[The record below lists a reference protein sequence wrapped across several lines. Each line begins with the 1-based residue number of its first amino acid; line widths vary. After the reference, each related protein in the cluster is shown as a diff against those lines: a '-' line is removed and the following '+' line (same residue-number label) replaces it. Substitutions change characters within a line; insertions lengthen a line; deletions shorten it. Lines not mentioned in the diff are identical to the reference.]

1 VSEVGGGP
9 RGRDHLVTH
18 RAGWGHQQPPPAHQR
33 SPTERHDPGSGYQP
47 PPAGFPASPPG
58 DQLPP
63 TRLLPPAPPP
73 RRRNPLGGL
82 GTLLLIVLLVAV
94 AVQVGK
100 SVRGSDPLSPFTD
113 PAGGSAATV
122 EEAPSSARSSLS
134 RAELVALGEK
144 VTPGVVD
151 VYSELGYQNARG
163 AGTGIVLT
171 PDGEVLTNNHVIN
184 GATAIRVTDLGNGR
198 TYRADVVG
206 YDRTK
211 DVAVLRLHGASGLPT
226 AVLGDSSRLAV
237 GDPVAAVGNA
247 GGVGGAPT
255 VSGGTVTA
263 LNRSVSP
270 TDELTGSVERLTG
283 LIQVAANVQPG
294 DSGGPLVDREGRVIG
309 VDTAA
314 SANYRYQSSGGIGF
328 AIPINSAIAVVRQ
341 IDAGQASETVHVG
354 PTGMLGVSV
363 LGAPVRRLAPD
374 SPDED
379 RPFPGSGVAVAG
391 VRPGSP
397 AEQGGLGRG
406 DMIVAL
412 DGITV
417 DSPTTLTNLL
427 VRHHPGDQVTLQ
439 WVDSSG
445 QQRTATVGLVPGP
458 PA

>member
-9 RGRDHLVTH
+9 WRRDHSTGH
-18 RAGWGHQQPPPAHQR
+18 RAGWGHQQPPPGHHQ
-33 SPTERHDPGSGYQP
+33 PLAERHDPWSGYQQP
-47 PPAGFPASPPG
+47 PGGFPGSPPG
-58 DQLPP
+58 GQLPP
-63 TRLLPPAPPP
+63 TRLLPPDPPP

-94 AVQVGK
+94 AVQAGK
-100 SVRGSDPLSPFTD
+100 SVRGSDQLSPFTD

-122 EEAPSSARSSLS
+122 EEAPSSARGALS
-134 RAELVALGEK
+134 RADLAALGEK

-171 PDGEVLTNNHVIN
+171 SDGEVLTNNHVIN
-184 GATAIRVTDLGNGR
+184 GATAIRVSDLGNGR

-211 DVAVLRLHGASGLPT
+211 DVAVLRLRGASGLPT
-226 AVLGDSSRLAV
+226 AVLGDSSRVAV

-314 SANYRYQSSGGIGF
+314 SANYRYQTNGGIGF
-328 AIPINSAIAVVRQ
+328 AIPVNSAMAVVHQ

-354 PTGMLGVSV
+354 PTGILGVSV
-363 LGAPVRRLAPD
+363 LGAPVRRLSPD
-374 SPDED
+374 SADGD
-379 RPFPGSGVAVAG
+379 RPFSGTGVAVAG
-391 VRPGSP
+391 VQSGSP
-397 AEQGGLGRG
+397 AEQAGLGRG

-412 DGITV
+412 DGLAV

-445 QQRTATVGLVPGP
+445 ERRTATATLVPGP